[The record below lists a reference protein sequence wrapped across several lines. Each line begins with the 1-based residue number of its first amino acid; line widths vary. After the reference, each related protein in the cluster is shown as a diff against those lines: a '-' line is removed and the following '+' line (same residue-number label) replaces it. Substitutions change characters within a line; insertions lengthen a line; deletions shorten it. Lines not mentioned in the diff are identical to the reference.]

1 MPRTPDAAQIA
12 LDNLAGVPIFLRW
25 KLEPNQKGAQT
36 KVPYCARRDAQAS
49 HTRPRDWGT
58 LAELPCELTLELPL
72 PAFTVR
78 DLLRLQAQSVV
89 DTKWGQTTDIPLRA
103 NGELIAWT
111 EFEVVG
117 EKLAVR
123 LTELA

>member
-1 MPRTPDAAQIA
+1 MS
-12 LDNLAGVPIFLRW
+12 NAGAIEISTQPVLLPSRV
-25 KLEPNQKGAQT
+25 T
-36 KVPYCARRDAQAS
+36 D
-49 HTRPRDWGT
+49 DWGT
-58 LAELPCELTLELPL
+58 LAELPCEVTLELPL

-89 DTKWGQTTDIPLRA
+89 DTQWGQTTDIPLRA

-111 EFEVVG
+111 EFEVIG